1 MMFDD
6 EYESPSWFRLNLR
19 AILGRAYPRV
29 IGANREPSWVFF
41 ETFLPILAV
50 AAYVFI
56 YKAWIE
62 DATAAN
68 MMIGFV
74 VVGGAMTAYWMNVL
88 WSMAAQLY
96 WEKEMG
102 NLELYMIAPSSRMA
116 FLGGMA
122 LGGMFTSTV
131 RAVSTII
138 AGVLL
143 FHVTLII
150 NQPLMLVG
158 IFIFTMLA
166 LYGMGMMFAS
176 LYMVWGREAWHMSSL
191 LTEPIYLVSG
201 FWFPVKGFV
210 YMLGQP
216 GYWIAIGASVIPIT
230 LGLDGM
236 RQCLFPGGEEIWL
249 FPLWLELLILVILTG
264 VFFLLA
270 KKSLSYM
277 EKLAKKKGG
286 LIQKWQ

>member
-1 MMFDD
+1 MQFED
-6 EYESPSWFRLNLR
+6 EFPRPSWFRMNYR
-19 AILGRAYPRV
+19 ALWGRAYPRI

-56 YKAWIE
+56 YKAWIPE
-62 DATAAN
+62 PSMAEL
-68 MMIGFV
+68 MIGFV
-74 VVGGAMTAYWMNVL
+74 IVGGAMTAYWMNVL

-102 NLELYMIAPSSRMA
+102 NLELFMVAPVSRMSI
-116 FLGGMA
+116 LGGMA

-143 FHVTLII
+143 FGVSLTV
-150 NQPLMLVG
+150 QEPLYLVL

-176 LYMVWGREAWHMSSL
+176 LYMMWGREAWHMSIL
-191 LTEPIYLVSG
+191 LTEPIYLASG
-201 FWFPVKGFV
+201 FWFPLKGFQ

-216 GYWIAIGASVIPIT
+216 GFWIGVGASVIPIT

-236 RQCLFPGGEEIWL
+236 RQCLFGTEMGF
-249 FPLWLELLILVILTG
+249 FPLWIELAVLIILTG
-264 VFFLLA
+264 LFIMLARLALA
-270 KKSLSYM
+270 KM
-277 EKLAKKKGG
+277 EDLGKKEGR
-286 LIQKWQ
+286 LTLRWQ